1 MDNEQQDEMPN
12 KLIPSSM
19 RRRIVPNL
27 RLKDRQELEEARS
40 SPAYWWYQ
48 CLRANDEYRYCC
60 RHNGK
65 GPLAETFKDFGDVLT
80 KSFRLWWLDDGRK
93 LFQET
98 APLKKVQHIQS
109 ESDIRQL
116 FIESDEL
123 ILKIPLT
130 MRKQVVMR
138 QIGRILKKAYEGREI
153 DVWKTSTAKRKIIK
167 SKIRMSTVE
176 RLLEVWRVR
185 QRYPTISLNAIAEK
199 ANIEFDFQARSTTGE
214 LMDEKEEIRRTTI
227 AVSRLLAQ
235 ARNLIDNAGMGHFPS
250 LQPPS
255 KFTNVP

>member
-1 MDNEQQDEMPN
+1 MANDLQDDLPN

-19 RRRIVPNL
+19 RRRTAVNL
-27 RLKDRQELEEARS
+27 NPSARQELEEARS

-65 GPLAETFKDFGDVLT
+65 GPLAETFKDFGDVFT
-80 KSFRLWWLDDGRK
+80 KSFGGWWREHGK
-93 LFQET
+93 VIFQET
-98 APLKKVQHIQS
+98 APLKKVVHIQS
-109 ESDIRQL
+109 ESEVRHL
-116 FIESDEL
+116 FIEPEML
-123 ILKIPLT
+123 ILQIPLT

-153 DVWKTSTAKRKIIK
+153 DVWKASTAKRKIIK
-167 SKIRMSTVE
+167 SKIRMSTIE

-185 QRYPTISLNAIAEK
+185 QRYPTISLFKVAEK
-199 ANIEFDFQARSTTGE
+199 ANIELDFQARSTAGE
-214 LMDEKEEIRRTTI
+214 LMDEKAEIRRTTI